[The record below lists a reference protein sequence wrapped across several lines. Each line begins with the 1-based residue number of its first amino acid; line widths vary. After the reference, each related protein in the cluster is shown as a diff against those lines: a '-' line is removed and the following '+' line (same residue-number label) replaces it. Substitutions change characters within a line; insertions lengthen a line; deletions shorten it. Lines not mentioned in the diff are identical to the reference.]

1 MTTQKDYTIYL
12 VTTKLGIA
20 ESQRLWI
27 MASLKPVI
35 EFAASRGLR
44 VKVRAFGLSTEKE
57 RQYGLDSSVWNLRL
71 PQHCDLELLA
81 CPRDKVYAE
90 PLIFDAIKDA
100 DEVWCFSGAR
110 LTPLTKTRPAWV
122 YFGGRGGKS
131 WLNKFKT
138 IPVNVEVEAETISL
152 NKGVKQWKSNWN

>member
-1 MTTQKDYTIYL
+1 MTPQKDYTIYL

-20 ESQRLWI
+20 ETQRLW
-27 MASLKPVI
+27 MLEALKPVI
-35 EFAASRGLR
+35 TFALSRGLR
-44 VKVRAFGLSTEKE
+44 VKVRAFGLSTEK
-57 RQYGLDSSVWNLRL
+57 QTHYGLDSSVWNLRL

-90 PLIFDAIKDA
+90 PLIFDVIKDA

-122 YFGGRGGKS
+122 YFGGRDGKS